1 MSVPYETL
9 TVRKENHISWVTFE
23 NPPINLLDISMI
35 RDIDQLSLALSE
47 DNTTRVVVF
56 QSSDP
61 QFFIAHADVELI
73 RQLPD
78 NVTERPKQLN
88 LYVQALERIRT
99 LPMATIG
106 KIAGIARGGGSE
118 FLLSLDMRFAA
129 IGPTQLSQP
138 EVALGILP
146 SGSGSV
152 RLPHLLGRS
161 RALEVSLGCDDFTAE
176 QAERYGYI
184 NRALPAE
191 ELDEFVARLATRI
204 SSFPR
209 AAIESTKVA
218 VDSAIGSPLEGLL
231 EEAHQFNRLLA
242 TEDAK
247 NRLEK
252 FISLGAQTRKGELA
266 LDNIIDQLDE

>member
-1 MSVPYETL
+1 MSNTYQTL

-35 RDIDQLSLALSE
+35 GDLDQLSVALSQ

-56 QSSDP
+56 QSADP

-88 LYVQALERIRT
+88 RYVQELERIRT

-184 NRALPAE
+184 NRALPAD
-191 ELDEFVARLATRI
+191 ELDKFVNRLATRI
-204 SSFPR
+204 ASFPR
-209 AAIESTKVA
+209 AAIESTKIT
-218 VDSAIGSPLEGLL
+218 VDAAIGSPLEGLL
-231 EEAHQFNRLLA
+231 EEAHQFNRLLT
-242 TEDAK
+242 TEEAK
-247 NRLEK
+247 NRMEK
-252 FISLGAQTRKGELA
+252 FMSLGAQTRQGELA
-266 LDNIIDQLDE
+266 LDNIIDQLDD